1 MMPTIGNLL
10 QDEKARVHIA
20 FGDPY
25 QDDTGA
31 PWRCP
36 THIDMLLEECDLAV
50 DGRTIMKKGNYV

>member
-1 MMPTIGNLL
+1 
-10 QDEKARVHIA
+10 VHIA

-36 THIDMLLEECDLAV
+36 THLDMLLVDCDLAV
-50 DGRTIMKKGNYV
+50 DGETIMKNGKYLV